1 MPQVT
6 KKIYP
11 TRLTGDG
18 YVSRGWYMSRG
29 DGYTNVSEYGINNQY
44 IYFDFLINGIT
55 KILNINYYFLLK
67 NVDVS
72 LSGITGYG
80 VNAYIKCGD
89 VTSWSEKLTAST
101 SSINVTTSKIEKINE
116 LIASGDTLKIEFD
129 VNRSGGTW
137 NSTFSGSTGTVGYT
151 LDDPLSKS
159 YLEVSYIEPGITDF
173 AIQDTSVDNA
183 ITCAWKQTDTNSWTV
198 QAIQNNE
205 VLATKTGTT
214 STSCTFSAGEIKK
227 GGTTTF
233 KIIAYNTEYG
243 SFIEYTKVV
252 TLTEPTASVSNF
264 TVSGS
269 RIDEAITCS
278 WKMSNAYN
286 WTVQAMQGGSVLAS
300 KSGTTE
306 TTCTFNSGEIT
317 KGGDVTFR
325 ITVGNTWNSTYHD
338 TVKSL
343 TIPTATIKDFNVK
356 GTSIDSNITCTW
368 SQTDVY
374 NWTVQAIQNGIVK
387 ASKTGT
393 SITGCTFNVGELVTG
408 GEMVF
413 RIIGSN
419 AWNSTQIDSIVTLTY
434 TQAKIDLLDLPS
446 TNVNT
451 DNNFLI
457 SWVTQNQTSYKLE
470 IDGNIYTGTTEKSLL
485 IPRNTVG
492 KGSKTIKLTIWF
504 TNEYYQNT
512 DTKEIIF
519 TSYGKPDAPTLNI
532 GSSINVATPTISWV
546 CDSQTAFR
554 LVVKQKE
561 NTFLDTLDIVSKE
574 KSYTITKALS
584 NNTEYTISIKIKS
597 EYGLWSDE
605 TVVTVMAE
613 FDVPNKPMISAT
625 NGENGS
631 ILLHVK
637 TTVTGD
643 EQYKY
648 TEIWKK
654 EPTSDWK
661 RMAIN
666 MGYNDAWND
675 FYCGGGIEYQYKA
688 VNVGKTGA
696 RVESEVVTGS
706 TKVQYYNLYDV
717 EDTSKV
723 FTFKHDVKVTPTLI
737 RNVKSNLFAGNNAP
751 RSEQG
756 KARYYQY
763 SISFNSKN
771 RSAIDDILNLMDN
784 AKVILFKDCKG
795 HKCFGKITNDPS
807 FPESDLGIIN
817 FTLEFTEE
825 SFLEQD
831 VYNGGFNGITKYP
844 LVWDGAWFFDGSEVF
859 GQ

>member
-1 MPQVT
+1 MAT
-6 KKIYP
+6 KKLALGEYLYIGKNMPKTTSVWEKYNNNPSYFGTQNGQKANRFIVTCFKPSGMIAGATSFDLFLQCTSFDNFGAVLINALNTTLDVARNLPDFVYP
-11 TRLTGDG
+11 EYTKIGWLTRDTTNLTLSYTNLPYNENG
-18 YVSRGWYMSRG
+18 YVLGYDGAGSTSMS
-29 DGYTNVSEYGINNQY
+29 SINQL
-44 IYFDFLINGIT
+44 F
-55 KILNINYYFLLK
+55 
-67 NVDVS
+67 VDVS
-72 LSGITGYG
+72 SSYITMTYDEAAISSISVSGNSVDSAITL
-80 VNAYIKCGD
+80 
-89 VTSWSEKLTAST
+89 SWSQEH
-101 SSINVTTSKIEKINE
+101 
-116 LIASGDTLKIEFD
+116 
-129 VNRSGGTW
+129 
-137 NSTFSGSTGTVGYT
+137 
-151 LDDPLSKS
+151 
-159 YLEVSYIEPGITDF
+159 
-173 AIQDTSVDNA
+173 VD
-183 ITCAWKQTDTNSWTV
+183 SWIV
-198 QAIQNNE
+198 QVIQNNT
-205 VLATKTGTT
+205 VTATKSGTT
-214 STSCTFSAGEIKK
+214 ATTCTFNVGEIKR
-227 GGTTTF
+227 GGSTTF
-233 KIIAYNTEYG
+233 KIIATNAIE
-243 SFIEYTKVV
+243 SVEYTKVV

-286 WTVQAMQGGSVLAS
+286 WIVQAMQGGSVLAS

-306 TTCTFNSGEIT
+306 TTCTFNAGEIT

-393 SITGCTFNVGELVTG
+393 SNTGCTFNVGDLVNG
-408 GEMVF
+408 GETVF
-413 RIIGSN
+413 RIIASN
-419 AWNSTQIDSIVTLTY
+419 TWNSTQVDEVVTLSY

-457 SWVTQNQTSYKLE
+457 SWVTQNQTSYRLE
-470 IDGNIYTGTTEKSLL
+470 IDGKIYTGTTEKSLL

-546 CDSQTAFR
+546 CDEQMAFR
-554 LVVKQKE
+554 LIIKQGEKV
-561 NTFLDTLDIVSKE
+561 FLDTLDTVSIV
-574 KSYTITKALS
+574 KSYKLTKALS
-584 NNTEYTISIKIKS
+584 NNTDYTFILKIKS
-597 EYGLWSDE
+597 QYGLWSDE
-605 TVVTVMAE
+605 TNVVVKAE
-613 FDVPNKPMISAT
+613 FDVPNKPTISAT

-643 EQYKY
+643 VQYKY

-661 RMAIN
+661 RMAVN
-666 MGYNDAWND
+666 MSYDDAWVD
-675 FYCGGGIEYQYKA
+675 FYCGGDIIYQYKA

-696 RVESEVVTGS
+696 RVESEVVKGS
-706 TKVQYYNLYDV
+706 TKVKDYNLYNV
-717 EDTSKV
+717 ENTNES
-723 FTFKHDVKVTPTLI
+723 FTFSNDVVIKPTLV
-737 RNVKSNLFAGNNAP
+737 RNVVSNKFSGCRAPKSERDSTCYYRCNIEFSNRTENDEELLINLIN
-751 RSEQG
+751 
-756 KARYYQY
+756 
-763 SISFNSKN
+763 NSK
-771 RSAIDDILNLMDN
+771 LL
-784 AKVILFKDCKG
+784 LLKDKKG
-795 HKCFGKITNDPS
+795 HKWIGTIVSDITPEEDDIGIKYFS
-807 FPESDLGIIN
+807 F
-817 FTLEFTEE
+817 EFVEE
-825 SFLEQD
+825 AFLEQD
-831 VYNGGFNGITKYP
+831 VYNGGFNGIIKYP
-844 LVWDGAWFFDGSEVF
+844 LVWDGTWMFDGSEVF
-859 GQ
+859 GE